1 MLKFRNRNEA
11 QNRDLEFTVS
21 MSSVQGGVLVE
32 VDQYEYGVDGAPKKS
47 ETILLTPMDAAC
59 FVHET
64 RRTGGVG
71 CMPVGHATELSTLSV
86 SRIIPGNPNNWEFV
100 GVPAEAYLDVGSIS
114 MSVPVFVIDAMRIA
128 MENMMDSLM
137 YPSTGS
143 EEEEF
148 G

>member
-1 MLKFRNRNEA
+1 MLKFRNRNQV
-11 QNRDLEFTVS
+11 QNRDLEFTIS

-32 VDQYEYGVDGAPKKS
+32 VNQYEYGVDGTPEKS

-59 FVHET
+59 FVNET
-64 RRTGGVG
+64 RRTGGIG
-71 CMPVGHATELSTLSV
+71 CMPVGHAKELSTLSV
-86 SRIIPGNPNNWEFV
+86 SRIIPGEPNHWEFV
-100 GVPAEAYLDVGSIS
+100 GVEAEAYLDVGSIS
-114 MSVPVFVIDAMRIA
+114 MVVPVFVIDAMRIA
-128 MENMMDSLM
+128 IENMMNSLM